1 MLLEFLFSL
10 YIFLFFIIFESTV
23 DSLSTEQDMKVVYLN
38 GLFQGVA
45 ILDLIWGYM
54 LQEGFLDEEAVLT

>member
-1 MLLEFLFSL
+1 MTLITQVL
-10 YIFLFFIIFESTV
+10 IFLIYFSSYFESTV

-45 ILDLIWGYM
+45 I
-54 LQEGFLDEEAVLT
+54 